1 MQFKIVIGYEL
12 YIHYNRDIIN
22 IFFLD
27 SCPIDGLW
35 NIDIYAYSHRNVI
48 SFGNANV
55 YTSIYIFLIRISN
68 EVFFFRQVY
77 VIPIRDYEI
86 LQGET
91 HLDIFY
97 YREYYSFKL
106 FKCSNVYHRKFYDSF
121 IRVRPMKS

>member
-1 MQFKIVIGYEL
+1 M
-12 YIHYNRDIIN
+12 YITVRISWT
-22 IFFLD
+22 FFSRLV
-27 SCPIDGLW
+27 SHRQSMK
-35 NIDIYAYSHRNVI
+35 YRYMRHRNVI

-55 YTSIYIFLIRISN
+55 YTSIYSISYI
-68 EVFFFRQVY
+68 VFPTKFFFFRQVY

-86 LQGET
+86 AFTRET
-91 HLDIFY
+91 HLGIFY

>member
-1 MQFKIVIGYEL
+1 MYTRVFTYFL
-12 YIHYNRDIIN
+12 YV
-22 IFFLD
+22 FPTKF
-27 SCPIDGLW
+27 
-35 NIDIYAYSHRNVI
+35 
-48 SFGNANV
+48 
-55 YTSIYIFLIRISN
+55 
-68 EVFFFRQVY
+68 FFFRQVY

-106 FKCSNVYHRKFYDSF
+106 FKYSNVYHRKFYDSF